1 MSLFTKL
8 LKEKTSTLKNILK
21 NSKASW
27 QRKDTAKR
35 ILQEREIK
43 KDIGTKEFNR
53 NKEIIRENIKSDIQI
68 ERRQKKF
75 DTSNIPSFNI
85 KSILQK
91 TRNPKIIARQ
101 MQRKQQWLKE
111 TSPSEINKAK
121 EQIKKQILD
130 KYGNYYELKQSDLD
144 KIADDLYLLKRAD
157 SEYLVIDVVS
167 QYAREIPISEI
178 GESNFVKIK

>member
-1 MSLFTKL
+1 MNLFGKL

-21 NSKASW
+21 NPKASW

-43 KDIGTKEFNR
+43 KDIGVKEFNR
-53 NKEIIRENIKSDIQI
+53 NKELIRENIKTDIQI

-75 DTSNIPSFNI
+75 DKSNIPSFDI

-91 TRNPKIIARQ
+91 TRNTKIIQRQ
-101 MQRKQQWLKE
+101 AQRKQQWLKE
-111 TSPSEINKAK
+111 TSPSEMNKAK

-130 KYGNYYELKQSDLD
+130 KYGNYYDLENVDLD
-144 KIADDLYLLKRAD
+144 KIANNLYLSKRAD
-157 SEYLVIDVVS
+157 SEYLVIDIVS

-178 GESNFVKIK
+178 GESSFVKIK

>member
-1 MSLFTKL
+1 MNLFTKL
-8 LKEKTSTLKNILK
+8 LKEKTTTLKNILK
-21 NSKASW
+21 SPKTSW

-35 ILQEREIK
+35 ILEERQIK
-43 KDIGTKEFNR
+43 KEIGTKEFNK
-53 NKEIIRENIKSDIQI
+53 NKEVIRENIKTDIQI

-75 DTSNIPSFNI
+75 DKSNIPSFDI

-91 TRNPKIIARQ
+91 TMNPKIIQRQ
-101 MQRKQQWLKE
+101 AERKKQWLKE
-111 TSPSEINKAK
+111 TSPSEMLKAK

-130 KYGNYYELKQSDLD
+130 KYGNYYDLKNSDLD
-144 KIADDLYLLKRAD
+144 KIANDLYLSKRGD

-167 QYAREIPISEI
+167 QYAREIPISQI